1 MGKKEGVQILVENN
15 VINRQNFDTF
25 NGNPLMMTSIKQ
37 TEKLVKGFSKNVNI
51 LIDLAHLKV
60 SSRTLNF
67 SPSEYLVKF
76 DEKIKAYHL
85 SDNEGKFDTNDLIK
99 KNSWFWKY
107 IKKDKDYFTLE
118 LKTNKIDEI
127 KSQIN
132 ILEEFL
138 N

>member
-1 MGKKEGVQILVENN
+1 M
-15 VINRQNFDTF
+15 
-25 NGNPLMMTSIKQ
+25 
-37 TEKLVKGFSKNVNI
+37 
-51 LIDLAHLKV
+51 
-60 SSRTLNF
+60 
-67 SPSEYLVKF
+67 VKF